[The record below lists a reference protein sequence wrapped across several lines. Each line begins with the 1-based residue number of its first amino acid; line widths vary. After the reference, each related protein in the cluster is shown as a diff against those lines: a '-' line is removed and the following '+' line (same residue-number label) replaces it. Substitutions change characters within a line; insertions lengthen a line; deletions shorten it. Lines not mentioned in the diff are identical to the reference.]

1 MSQENVE
8 VVRRLY
14 SLLTDRGAWRRR
26 EYDDVFLEY
35 CSADYELI
43 PPPAYPDAAT
53 SYRGLE
59 GVHQWERL
67 IDEIW
72 IDWDFEAERFFDAG
86 DEVAVFVRTSGTARQ
101 SGAAVEISAAHV
113 VTVQDGRSRGPRC
126 SLIATKPSTPWGCG
140 SSNRGTRG
148 RGGVHAAAYALRV
161 TVERPHV
168 YAHLDMDAFY
178 VSVELQRRPEL
189 RGLPVVVAGSGPA
202 RGRHDRQLRGA
213 QVRRLLGHA
222 GRAGAAA
229 VSRRDLRHARLR
241 PLPRPLARRDGRPS
255 QPRERVEVVGL
266 DEAYLDLTGLDRHR
280 SAARRVKD
288 AVRTETGLTCSVGLG
303 PNKLVAKVA
312 SDAEKPDGFVE
323 LTAEEAR
330 IRFAEA
336 SPGLVPGIGPKTVA
350 RLGQLGIATLGRLG
364 TTSDAQL
371 SEWFGTRLGPHLG
384 ALARFE
390 DERLIETVRVA
401 KSESRETTFDRDLS
415 GLPQLEPVLERLT
428 SELCETLARA
438 ERRGRTIGIKV
449 RFDDFTT
456 VTRARSLDAAVNEA
470 KAVGTVALDLL
481 RRLDPARPVRLL
493 GVRVAGLDEE
503 LAQAVADDQLTLSL

>member
-1 MSQENVE
+1 M
-8 VVRRLY
+8 RL
-14 SLLTDRGAWRRR
+14 
-26 EYDDVFLEY
+26 
-35 CSADYELI
+35 
-43 PPPAYPDAAT
+43 
-53 SYRGLE
+53 
-59 GVHQWERL
+59 
-67 IDEIW
+67 
-72 IDWDFEAERFFDAG
+72 
-86 DEVAVFVRTSGTARQ
+86 RT
-101 SGAAVEISAAHV
+101 
-113 VTVQDGRSRGPRC
+113 
-126 SLIATKPSTPWGCG
+126 LW
-140 SSNRGTRG
+140 
-148 RGGVHAAAYALRV
+148 RV
-161 TVERPHV
+161 TVERHRV

-189 RGLPVVVAGSGPA
+189 RGLPVVVAGSGPRAVVTTASYEA
-202 RGRHDRQLRGA
+202 RRFGVFSATPAERA
-213 QVRRLLGHA
+213 RRLCPDAIFVTPDFEHY
-222 GRAGAAA
+222 RARSRDVMA
-229 VSRRDLRHARLR
+229 VLRSHV
-241 PLPRPLARRDGRPS
+241 
-255 QPRERVEVVGL
+255 ERVEVVGL
-266 DEAYLDLTGLDRHR
+266 DEAYLDLTALDRYR
-280 SAARRVKD
+280 SAARRIKD

-323 LTAEEAR
+323 LTAEDAR

-401 KSESRETTFDRDLS
+401 KSESRETTFDRDLN

-470 KAVGTVALDLL
+470 EAVGPVALDLL
-481 RRLDPARPVRLL
+481 MRLDPARPVRLL

-503 LAQAVADDQLTLSL
+503 SAQAVADDQLTLSL